1 VLLRTVLALLPLL
14 VSLEVTSLPHLLAG
28 TFGED
33 EDFCES
39 CDDAAPGQKC
49 PPICP
54 TCSCGHVAQMAN
66 PIHTPEP
73 ALVPPSRAAPYLASQ
88 VHQDPDPDG
97 IFHPP
102 RA

>member
-1 VLLRTVLALLPLL
+1 
-14 VSLEVTSLPHLLAG
+14 
-28 TFGED
+28 
-33 EDFCES
+33 
-39 CDDAAPGQKC
+39 
-49 PPICP
+49 
-54 TCSCGHVAQMAN
+54 MAN